1 MRRKE
6 LKFMIG
12 NLLGMFTAGFILI
25 SVAVAQESEKRT
37 ESIQGMLF
45 DIEMTSDMAETLKK
59 EMKDI
64 KEGVMGKEAMPSQ
77 KEEPEKKMMTK
88 GQKVESE
95 KMMME
100 GKEVSKKEVMFGKR
114 EISEAEKQL
123 MIGLKEGNEEKSRIT
138 PVQRMEIEKRMGTSF
153 LPIAIKEPFNM
164 MMEKMKAAK
173 PEATKLHNA
182 LLEERYD
189 LSNKPAQG
197 AKMSRGK
204 PIQEGVR
211 VKLPGGI
218 TWEKLG
224 MMNSDEIE
232 GKRLFPQGFMPL
244 PHPNHAIGGMVFTKS
259 EIDEIKK
266 LEERDLNR
274 FDVDFD
280 LPDHFLPEFPPPI
293 FLTMRPDLGDV
304 TQGKLVN
311 IKNFSDIFKGI
322 LNPKQLDGLRLLL
335 TPFPQQEFN
344 QTEDRRTEHATL
356 GVACLDCHVNG
367 HTNGSIE
374 LQQDNRPQ
382 PFRKRLDTPTMRG
395 VYAQQIFSLQR
406 SLQTIEDFTEFE
418 QQTAYFDGDPVTAT
432 KKGRFQPD
440 RLQVVAMAEFQRM
453 LDFPPAP
460 MLNAYGMLDPEK
472 NPTEPEMRG
481 QALFFGK
488 ARCGVCH
495 PAPAYTD
502 NKRHDLMLERFYE
515 PCLINGV
522 IAAPDGPVKTF
533 PLRGIKDSPPYFH
546 DGRLLTL
553 EDTVEFFNLIFEL
566 KLNEEEKRDLVAFM
580 RRL

>member
-1 MRRKE
+1 MEKV
-6 LKFMIG
+6 KFVIG
-12 NLLGMFTAGFILI
+12 NLLGMLTIGCILTGGTF
-25 SVAVAQESEKRT
+25 AHESEKDK
-37 ESIQGMLF
+37 ELGQGIIF
-45 DIEMTSDMAETLKK
+45 DIEMTSDVVETFKK

-64 KEGVMGKEAMPSQ
+64 KEGIRGKETAPSQ
-77 KEEPEKKMMTK
+77 KEEPEKKIME
-88 GQKVESE
+88 GQNVESE
-95 KMMME
+95 KMMMD
-100 GKEVSKKEVMFGKR
+100 GKQVSKKEVMFGKR

-153 LPIAIKEPFNM
+153 LPIAIKEPFEM

-173 PEATKLHNA
+173 PEAAKLHNA

-189 LSNKPAQG
+189 LSNKAAQG
-197 AKMSRGK
+197 VKMSRGK
-204 PIQEGVR
+204 PVQEGVR
-211 VKLPGGI
+211 VKLAGGM

-224 MMNSDEIE
+224 MMSSEDIE
-232 GKRLFPQGFMPL
+232 KKGLFPQGFMPL
-244 PHPNHAIGGMVFTKS
+244 SHPNHAIGGMVFIKP

-266 LEERDLNR
+266 LEDRDLNR

-280 LPDHFLPEFPPPI
+280 LPDHFLPEFPPPL
-293 FLTMRPDLGDV
+293 FLTTRPDLGDV

-322 LNPKQLDGLRLLL
+322 LNPKQLEGLRLLV

-344 QTEDRRTEHATL
+344 QTDDRRTEHATL

-367 HTNGSIE
+367 HTNGTIE
-374 LQQDNRPQ
+374 LLQDLRPQ

-395 VYAQQIFSLQR
+395 VYAQQLFGLQR
-406 SLQTIEDFTEFE
+406 SIQTIEDFSEFE
-418 QQTAYFDGDPVTAT
+418 QRTAYFDGDHVTAA
-432 KKGRFQPD
+432 KKGVFQPD
-440 RLQVVAMAEFQRM
+440 RLQVEAMAEFQRM

-460 MLNAYGMLDPEK
+460 MLDAYGMLDPK
-472 NPTEPEMRG
+472 QNPTESETRG

-488 ARCGVCH
+488 AKCGVCH
-495 PAPAYTD
+495 PAPAHTD
-502 NKRHDLMLERFYE
+502 NKRHDLKLERFYE

-522 IAAPDGPVKTF
+522 MAAPEGPVKTF

-553 EDTVEFFNLIFEL
+553 DDAVEFFNLIFEL
-566 KLNEEEKRDLVAFM
+566 KLTEEEKKDLVAFM
-580 RRL
+580 LRL